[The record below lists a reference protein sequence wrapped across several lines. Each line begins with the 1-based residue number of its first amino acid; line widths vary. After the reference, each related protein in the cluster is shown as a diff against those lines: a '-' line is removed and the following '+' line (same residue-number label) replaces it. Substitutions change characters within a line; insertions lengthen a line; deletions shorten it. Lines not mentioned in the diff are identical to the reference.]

1 MTPRVAVLST
11 GSELLRGRGTDTNL
25 ATFARTLETVGLEI
39 RYHSTCGD
47 DLGRLVDEL
56 KLAAARADVIL
67 MTGGLGPT
75 DDDLTRPAIEEAFH
89 RPLEFRPRLWRD
101 IQARFKTFK
110 ISMAAINKRQAYAP
124 KGSISLPNPNGSAP
138 GFALKADGLLVAC
151 LPGPPREMKPMLDD
165 HVMPLIRR
173 TFKFRKDW
181 DTYEGRAIGMA
192 EGDVDLVITKLA
204 RRHGCEYGITAKGGI
219 IHVIAKGAPARTR
232 RVGRDFEKRMG
243 ANFLA
248 GDLNALVAGELMRR
262 KITIAVAES
271 CTGGLVASKLTDIP
285 GVSDVLLEACVTYSN
300 TSKIARLGVAE
311 TTLVEHG
318 AVSEECAREM
328 AEGIA
333 RTSGAVVGVAT
344 TGIAGPGGG
353 SREKPVG
360 LVYHAVHYGGETRV
374 VRRVFPGERTHVK
387 ERAAT
392 VALDMVRR
400 ALLA

>member
-25 ATFARTLETVGLEI
+25 ATFARALETVGLEI

-47 DLGRLVDEL
+47 DFGRLVDEL
-56 KLAAARADVIL
+56 KLAAARADLIL
-67 MTGGLGPT
+67 MSGGLGPT
-75 DDDLTRPAIEEAFH
+75 DDDLTRSAIEEAFH
-89 RPLEFRPRLWRD
+89 RPLEFRPKLWRD

-124 KGSISLPNPNGSAP
+124 QGAISLPNPNGSAP
-138 GFALKADGLLVAC
+138 GFALKEDGVLVAC

-165 HVMPLIRR
+165 QVMPLIRR
-173 TFKFRKDW
+173 TFRLRKVW
-181 DTYEGRAIGMA
+181 DYYEGKAIGLP
-192 EGDVDLVITKLA
+192 EGDVDVVITKLA
-204 RRHGCEYGITAKGGI
+204 KKHGCAYGITAKGGVI
-219 IHVIAKGAPARTR
+219 NVIAKGTPAGVS
-232 RVGRDFEKRMG
+232 RVGRDFEKAMG
-243 ANFLA
+243 ANFLPA
-248 GDLNALVAGELMRR
+248 ELNAVVAGELMRR

-285 GVSDVLLEACVTYSN
+285 GVSDVLLEAVVSYSN
-300 TSKIARLGVAE
+300 ASKVARLGVSDS
-311 TTLVEHG
+311 TLAEHG

-333 RTSGAVVGVAT
+333 RTSGAAVGVAT
-344 TGIAGPGGG
+344 TGIAGPAGGTK
-353 SREKPVG
+353 EKPVG
-360 LVYHAVHYGGETRV
+360 LVYHAVHYRGETRV

-392 VALDMVRR
+392 VALDLVRR
-400 ALLA
+400 TLL